1 MKLAVTGK
9 GGTGKTTVA
18 ASLARHCAAK
28 GLDVIAIDADPD
40 ANLASAVGLPDGK
53 DLKPLVEMR
62 ELIGERTDSKPG
74 QYGTYFK
81 MNPLVDDIP
90 EKFWKMHDGVKV
102 MNFGTV
108 DTGGSGC
115 VCPESVFL
123 KALLSHV
130 VLERSEV
137 AIVDME
143 AGIEHLGRA
152 TATGVDRMI
161 MVVEPGMR
169 SVETAERIVRLAGE
183 IGLKNLAAVAN
194 KVRSPEDVKYL
205 EEKLGA
211 IELIGSVSFRDEI
224 LRADMDG
231 VPPYDACPALA
242 DEIAKIADRLGLS

>member
-53 DLKPLVEMR
+53 DLAPLVEMK
-62 ELIGERTDSKPG
+62 ELIGERTESKPG

-81 MNPLVDDIP
+81 MNPLVSDIP
-90 EKFWKMHDGVKV
+90 ERFWREHAGVRV

-130 VLERSEV
+130 VLERTEM

-161 MVVEPGMR
+161 IVVEPGMR

-183 IGLKNLAAVAN
+183 IGLRNLAAVAN
-194 KVRSPEDVKYL
+194 KVRSSEEAGFLK
-205 EEKLGA
+205 EKLGP
-211 IELIGSVSFRDEI
+211 IELLGSVAFHEEI
-224 LRADMDG
+224 MKADMRG
-231 VPPYDACPALA
+231 TSPYDECPALA
-242 DEIAKIADRLGLS
+242 EEIGAIAGRLELP

>member
-18 ASLARHCAAK
+18 ASLARYCASK

-53 DLKPLVEMR
+53 DLAPLVEMA
-62 ELIGERTDSKPG
+62 ELIGERTESKPG

-90 EKFWKMHDGVKV
+90 ERFWREHAGVKV

-130 VLERSEV
+130 VLERTEV

-169 SVETAERIVRLAGE
+169 SVETAERIVRLASE
-183 IGLKNLAAVAN
+183 IGLTKLAAVAN
-194 KVRSPEDVKYL
+194 KVRSPEDVSFL
-205 EEKLGA
+205 EDRLGA
-211 IELIGSVSFRDEI
+211 IELIGSVSFREEI

-231 VPPYDACPALA
+231 VSPYDACPALA
-242 DEIAKIADRLGLS
+242 DEIAKVAARLGL

>member
-1 MKLAVTGK
+1 
-9 GGTGKTTVA
+9 
-18 ASLARHCAAK
+18 
-28 GLDVIAIDADPD
+28 
-40 ANLASAVGLPDGK
+40 
-53 DLKPLVEMR
+53 
-62 ELIGERTDSKPG
+62 
-74 QYGTYFK
+74 
-81 MNPLVDDIP
+81 
-90 EKFWKMHDGVKV
+90 V